1 MNKTVTINIS
11 GIIFHIEEDA
21 YSSLS
26 NYLNKIKSKF
36 NSSEGGNEILA
47 DIEARI
53 AELLSQKINQG
64 KQVIVLND
72 VNLVM
77 DTLGKPEDFAD
88 DDNASKST
96 NTASEAESMQDNK
109 RRLFRNPD
117 DKMIGG
123 VCSGIAAYLDMDLVW
138 IRLAMFLLIFFG
150 GLSLWVYIILWIVM
164 PEAKTTAD
172 KLAMKGKPV
181 TIDNISESVKNEF
194 ESLGTKYGKGSG
206 ARKMSDN
213 LAKGA
218 SNAANTV
225 GNIIVR
231 AIGLF
236 IVFVAC
242 SMLIGYL
249 STIFGFS
256 VAGNSEDFN
265 NWKNAIFTTGS
276 DYSLAVIA
284 FILVA
289 GIPIFMLMYLG
300 IKLLLNIKYK
310 NKWLNIGLGVVWF
323 IGFCLGISVAFKTVK
338 QFSESSKVKEVVQL
352 ANVGDTLIVKANSSD
367 NILKNYNFTNS
378 VEVEQ
383 RLSKGKNDYVFGIA
397 GSQLTVI
404 GNVDVD
410 IVEANTDSIE
420 VVVYYNSQGESKQ
433 IANNNAKNIQFQLK
447 QIGNELILD
456 QIFTVKAGEKFR
468 AQDVDVKIKLPK
480 GKVIVLDKSLKGLL
494 DNVDNVTNTWDGDM
508 INRRWYMGEKGLRC
522 IDCAGIDTDDEGDY
536 DERNEN
542 GKVIINGKE
551 IKIDDKNTSVKIDK
565 DGIKVK
571 DNDADVKIDKHGIN
585 ITTKEEKNSRD

>member
-36 NSSEGGNEILA
+36 NTSEGGNEILA

-88 DDNASKST
+88 DDNASQTT
-96 NTASEAESMQDNK
+96 NNINDADPIQENK

-123 VCSGIAAYLDMDLVW
+123 VCSGIAAYLDVDLVW

-194 ESLGTKYGKGSG
+194 ESLGSKYGKNSG

-236 IVFVAC
+236 IVFVSG

-265 NWKNAIFTTGS
+265 NWKNAIFTNGS
-276 DYSLAVIA
+276 DYSLAVLA

-352 ANVGDTLIVKANSSD
+352 TNVGDTLIVKANSSD
-367 NILKNYNFTNS
+367 NILKNFNFTNS

-383 RLSKGKNDYVFGIA
+383 RLSKGKNDYVFGLN
-397 GSQLTVI
+397 GNQLSVI

-410 IVEANTDSIE
+410 IVESNTDSIE

-433 IANNNAKNIQFQLK
+433 IANNNAKNIQYQLK
-447 QIGNELILD
+447 QTGNELLLD
-456 QIFTVKAGEKFR
+456 QIFSVKAGEKFR

-508 INRRWYMGEKGLRC
+508 INRRWYMGEKGLSC
-522 IDCAGIDTDDEGDY
+522 IDCAGIDTGDESDDDEHY
-536 DERNEN
+536 EK

-551 IKIDDKNTSVKIDK
+551 INIDDKNTSVKIDK

-571 DNDADVKIDKHGIN
+571 DSDADVKIDKHGIN
-585 ITTKEEKNSRD
+585 ITTKEEKK

>member
-36 NSSEGGNEILA
+36 NASEGGNEILA

-123 VCSGIAAYLDMDLVW
+123 VCSGIAAYLDVDLVW

-213 LAKGA
+213 LARGA

-236 IVFVAC
+236 IVFVAG

-276 DYSLAVIA
+276 DYSLAVLA

-367 NILKNYNFTNS
+367 NILKNFNFTNS

-383 RLSKGKNDYVFGIA
+383 RLSKGKNDYVFGIT
-397 GSQLTVI
+397 GNQLTVI

-480 GKVIVLDKSLKGLL
+480 GKVIVLDKSLRGLL

-542 GKVIINGKE
+542 GKLIINGKE

-585 ITTKEEKNSRD
+585 ITTKEEKK

>member
-36 NSSEGGNEILA
+36 NTSEGGNEILA

-88 DDNASKST
+88 DDNASQTT
-96 NTASEAESMQDNK
+96 NNINDADPIQENK

-123 VCSGIAAYLDMDLVW
+123 VCSGIAAYLDVDLVW

-194 ESLGTKYGKGSG
+194 ESLGSKYGKNSG

-236 IVFVAC
+236 IVFVSG

-265 NWKNAIFTTGS
+265 NWKNAIFTNGS
-276 DYSLAVIA
+276 DYSLAVLA

-352 ANVGDTLIVKANSSD
+352 TNVGDTLIVKANSSD
-367 NILKNYNFTNS
+367 NILKNFNFTNS

-383 RLSKGKNDYVFGIA
+383 RLSKGKNDYVFGIS
-397 GSQLTVI
+397 GNQLTVI

-410 IVEANTDSIE
+410 IVESNTDSIE

-433 IANNNAKNIQFQLK
+433 IANNNAKNIQYQLK
-447 QIGNELILD
+447 QTGNELLLD
-456 QIFTVKAGEKFR
+456 QIFSVKAGEKFR

-508 INRRWYMGEKGLRC
+508 INRRWYMGEKGLSC
-522 IDCAGIDTDDEGDY
+522 IDCAGIDTGDESDDDEHY
-536 DERNEN
+536 EK

-551 IKIDDKNTSVKIDK
+551 INIDDKNTSVKIDK

-571 DNDADVKIDKHGIN
+571 DSDADVKIDKHGIN
-585 ITTKEEKNSRD
+585 ITTKEEKK